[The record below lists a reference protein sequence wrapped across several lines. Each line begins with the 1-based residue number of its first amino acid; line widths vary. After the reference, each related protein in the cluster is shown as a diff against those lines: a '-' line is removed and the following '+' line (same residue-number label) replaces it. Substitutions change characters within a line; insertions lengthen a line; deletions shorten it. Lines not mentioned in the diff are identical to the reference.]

1 MNVAERII
9 ALRSLM
15 AEKGIDAYVVPT
27 ADFHQSEYVGEHF
40 KARKYISGFSGS
52 YGTVVITRDDGG
64 LWTDGRYFVQAESEL
79 EGSGIVL
86 YRMHEENVPTIKE
99 YLEKNVEEGQTIGF
113 DGRVVD
119 AFFGKELEEA
129 FGGKNV

>member
-64 LWTDGRYFVQAESEL
+64 LWTDGRYFFQAENEL
-79 EGSGIVL
+79 KGS
-86 YRMHEENVPTIKE
+86 R
-99 YLEKNVEEGQTIGF
+99 
-113 DGRVVD
+113 
-119 AFFGKELEEA
+119 
-129 FGGKNV
+129 